1 MAKWFFQTHGVDF
14 GETFTLVVIFVFIKT
29 FLSIEALFD
38 FDIDYMDIKCT
49 FLNGELDEDFYMN
62 NFDGYEAIGQDLVY
76 KFEKF
81 IYGLK

>member
-1 MAKWFFQTHGVDF
+1 
-14 GETFTLVVIFVFIKT
+14 
-29 FLSIEALFD
+29 LSIEALFD